1 MDETLYQSK
10 GRFNYNNLRP
20 DNELISL
27 MKKLNGLKILF
38 TNGTHQHANIVL
50 DKIGLVSCFD
60 LILDRNTLNV
70 MKPNPEAFL
79 KLIKFC
85 SITKNDTCYYFEDS
99 LTNLIIGSSLGWQ
112 TILINPY
119 NNTNDNNNIMDNN
132 NNNHNNNHNNTHNNT
147 HNERV
152 ITFNF
157 IEKGKK
163 IKKKATINYT
173 FNNVKQALKY
183 LISRIVKEK

>member
-1 MDETLYQSK
+1 MIYWIFDMDETLYQSK
-10 GRFNYNNLRP
+10 GKFNYNSLRP
-20 DNELISL
+20 SIELISL

-60 LILDRNTLNV
+60 LILDRNILNV

-79 KLIKFC
+79 KLIKWC
-85 SITKNDTCYYFEDS
+85 SITPNDTCYYFEDS
-99 LTNLIIGSSLGWQ
+99 ITNLIIGSSLGWQ

-119 NNTNDNNNIMDNN
+119 NNFNNNNNTNDNNNNN
-132 NNNHNNNHNNTHNNT
+132 KI
-147 HNERV
+147 
-152 ITFNF
+152 ITFDF

-163 IKKKATINYT
+163 VKKRATINYT
-173 FNNVKQALKY
+173 FNNINNALKHFT
-183 LISRIVKEK
+183 SRINK

>member
-1 MDETLYQSK
+1 MIYWIFDMDETLYQSK

-99 LTNLIIGSSLGWQ
+99 LTNLIVGSSLGWQ

-119 NNTNDNNNIMDNN
+119 DNDNNNRVNN
-132 NNNHNNNHNNTHNNT
+132 NNTDTRND
-147 HNERV
+147 RV
-152 ITFNF
+152 ITFDF

-163 IKKKATINYT
+163 VRKKATINYT
-173 FNNVKQALKY
+173 FDNVKQALKHF
-183 LISRIVKEK
+183 ISRIVKEK

>member
-1 MDETLYQSK
+1 MIYWIFDMDETLYQSK
-10 GRFNYNNLRP
+10 GKFNYNSLRP
-20 DNELISL
+20 NIELISL

-60 LILDRNTLNV
+60 LILDRNILNV

-79 KLIKFC
+79 KLIKWC

-99 LTNLIIGSSLGWQ
+99 ITNLIIGSSLGWQ

-119 NNTNDNNNIMDNN
+119 NNFNNNNNTNDNNNNN
-132 NNNHNNNHNNTHNNT
+132 NKI
-147 HNERV
+147 
-152 ITFNF
+152 ITFDF

-163 IKKKATINYT
+163 VKKRATINYT
-173 FNNVKQALKY
+173 FNNINNALKHFT
-183 LISRIVKEK
+183 SRINK

>member
-1 MDETLYQSK
+1 MIYWIFDMDETLYQSK
-10 GRFNYNNLRP
+10 GRFNYNNLRV

-27 MKKLNGLKILF
+27 IKKLNGLKILF
-38 TNGTHQHANIVL
+38 TNGTHQHTNIVL

-60 LILDRNTLNV
+60 LILDRNVLNV

-79 KLIKFC
+79 KLIKWC

-119 NNTNDNNNIMDNN
+119 NNIENSYNN
-132 NNNHNNNHNNTHNNT
+132 NNTNTNTHNDT
-147 HNERV
+147 HNDKV
-152 ITFNF
+152 ITFDF

-163 IKKKATINYT
+163 VKKRATINYT
-173 FNNVKQALKY
+173 FSNVKQALKHF
-183 LISRIVKEK
+183 ISRIVK